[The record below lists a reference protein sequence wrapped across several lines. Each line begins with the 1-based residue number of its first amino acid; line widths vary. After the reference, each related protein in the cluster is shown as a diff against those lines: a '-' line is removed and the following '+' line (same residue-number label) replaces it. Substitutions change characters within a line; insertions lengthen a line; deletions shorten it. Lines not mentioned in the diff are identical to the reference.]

1 MKKYFLF
8 ICLFVFKFSSAQ
20 TDSSKLQISIL
31 TCSPGNELYS
41 IFGHTALRI
50 VDSTNGSDIIYNYGT
65 FDFEDPNF
73 LMKFT
78 RGKLDYFL
86 SQEYSLDFF
95 ASYQFEG
102 RTITEQILNLTFTQK
117 NKIQDALLKNL
128 SGNNKFYKYDFLF
141 DNCTTRI
148 RDILK
153 NNASFICNTSLVKSN
168 TTFRNMLYQYLD
180 SGGMSWSK
188 LGIDFLLGSKID
200 RTVTI
205 EESTFLP
212 DYLMFAIDSFNTK
225 QQFIS
230 NRKTYPVTSLI
241 TSSKNNQPLWV
252 ISILLVIVV
261 ALYFIYKPK
270 AQKILHILSY
280 ILVLI
285 TGLLGLL
292 LLFMWLGTDHK
303 SCANNYNLLWALPT
317 NIIGFY
323 FIIKKSKYKN
333 WYFNFATILTF
344 IFLCLWFVLP
354 QEFNIAFLPFTLT
367 MGFCYNS
374 ISKQNAK

>member
-1 MKKYFLF
+1 MKKYLLLLFLF
-8 ICLFVFKFSSAQ
+8 FGTLSTAQ

-73 LMKFT
+73 LIKFT

-86 SQEYSLDFF
+86 SQEYSSQFF
-95 ASYQFEG
+95 ASYQYEG
-102 RTITEQILNLTFTQK
+102 RTITEQVLNLSSQQK
-117 NKIQDALLKNL
+117 NHIQQALIKNL

-153 NNASFICNTSLVKSN
+153 NNASFTCNTSLVKSN

-200 RTVTI
+200 RVVTI

-212 DYLMFAIDSFNTK
+212 DYLMFAIDSFKNKTE
-225 QQFIS
+225 FIS
-230 NRKTYPVTSLI
+230 NRKIYPATTLI
-241 TSSKNNQPLWV
+241 TSSKNNQPLIV
-252 ISILLVIVV
+252 FGVLLLIVV
-261 ALYFIYKPK
+261 LLYFIHQSK
-270 AQKILHILSY
+270 AQKILYVLSSS
-280 ILVLI
+280 LVLI
-285 TGLLGLL
+285 TGLLGVL
-292 LLFMWLGTDHK
+292 LLFMWFATDHK
-303 SCANNYNLLWALPT
+303 SCANNYNLLWSLPT
-317 NIIGFY
+317 NLIGFY
-323 FIIKKSKYKN
+323 LILKKSKYRN
-333 WYFNFATILTF
+333 RYFNLATILTF
-344 IFLCLWFVLP
+344 LLLCVWFVLP
-354 QEFNIAFLPFTLT
+354 QQFNIAFLPLTLA

-374 ISKQNAK
+374 ITRKATS

>member
-1 MKKYFLF
+1 MKKLLLFLTLVF
-8 ICLFVFKFSSAQ
+8 SIQLFAQ
-20 TDSSKLQISIL
+20 TDSSKLQISVL

-50 VDSTNGSDIIYNYGT
+50 IDSTNGSDIVYNYGT

-86 SQEYSLDFF
+86 SQEYSSQFF
-95 ASYQFEG
+95 ASYQYEG
-102 RTITEQILNLTFTQK
+102 RTITEQVLNLSSVQK
-117 NKIQDALLKNL
+117 NNIHQALIKNL

-153 NNASFICNTSLVKSN
+153 TNASFSCNTSLIKST

-200 RTVTI
+200 RVVTI

-212 DYLMFAIDSFNTK
+212 DYLMFAIDSFNINH
-225 QQFIS
+225 QFIS
-230 NRKTYPVTSLI
+230 SRKIYPATSLI
-241 TSSKNNQPLWV
+241 TSSKNNQPL
-252 ISILLVIVV
+252 IFSSLLLLIVLL
-261 ALYFIYKPK
+261 LYFIYHPK
-270 AQKILHILSY
+270 AQKIFKIISFS
-280 ILVLI
+280 LVLL
-285 TGLLGLL
+285 TGILGCV
-292 LLFMWLGTDHK
+292 LLFMWFGTDHK
-303 SCANNYNLLWALPT
+303 SCAHNYNLLWALPT
-317 NIIGFY
+317 NIVGFY
-323 FIIKKSKYKN
+323 LIVKKSKHCN
-333 WYFNFATILTF
+333 TYFHLATLLTF
-344 IFLCLWFVLP
+344 ILLCLWFVLP
-354 QEFNIAFLPFTLT
+354 QQFNIAFLPFTLA

-374 ISKQNAK
+374 ITRKN